1 MNLTKKFKLLPIAS
15 AVMISALTSSFSSFA
30 ADVDQSM
37 DWSADGELKVNITS
51 GQIKIRGWNK
61 NEVKLTGDFN
71 GDSDRLVF
79 KKSGKNV
86 KLEIKDQSSGW
97 WGGNSGGYVDFGLH
111 APKQSDL
118 EIDGTSLSI
127 EIQNIIGDL
136 DISSI
141 SGSIKARGGD
151 KSNQS
156 ARTDIETVSGD
167 IDIEDAAGKLRLRTV
182 SGDISADVSASTF
195 EAKSVSGD
203 IEGQIGQTD
212 YASFL
217 SVSGDIEI
225 ELSLSNDSRIEGQTV
240 SGNLDLDFKERVSA
254 DFEVNTGPG
263 GDIRNRLSDD
273 RPDDDN
279 RWGQEL
285 SFTLKDGD
293 STVELETM
301 SGTIKLN

>member
-1 MNLTKKFKLLPIAS
+1 MNVTKQFKLLPIAGL
-15 AVMISALTSSFSSFA
+15 VMLGALTSSFSSNA
-30 ADVDQSM
+30 ADVDESI

-51 GQIKIRGWNK
+51 GQIEIRGWNK
-61 NEVKLTGDFN
+61 NKVKLTGDFN
-71 GDSDRLVF
+71 GDADRLVF
-79 KKSGKNV
+79 KKSGKNI
-86 KLEIKDQSSGW
+86 KLEVKDQSSGW
-97 WGGNSGGYVDFGLH
+97 WGGNSGGHVDFVLH

-127 EIQNIIGDL
+127 EIQDISGDL
-136 DISSI
+136 DINSI
-141 SGSIKARGGD
+141 SGSIRTKGGD
-151 KSNQS
+151 KNNQS
-156 ARTDIETVSGD
+156 ARADIETVSGD
-167 IDIEDAAGKLRLRTV
+167 IDIEDAGGKLRLRTV
-182 SGDISADVSASTF
+182 SGDINADVNASTF

-225 ELSLSNDSRIEGQTV
+225 ELILANDSRVEGQTV
-240 SGNLDLDFKERVSA
+240 SGNLELDFKERVSA
-254 DFEVNTGPG
+254 DFELNTGPG

-285 SFTLKDGD
+285 NFTLKDGD
-293 STVELETM
+293 STVDLETM

>member
-1 MNLTKKFKLLPIAS
+1 MLG
-15 AVMISALTSSFSSFA
+15 ALTSSFSSYA
-30 ADVDQSM
+30 ADVDESL

-51 GQIKIRGWNK
+51 GQIEIRGWNK

-71 GDSDRLVF
+71 GDADRLVF
-79 KKSGKNV
+79 KKSGKNI
-86 KLEIKDQSSGW
+86 KLEVKDQSSGW
-97 WGGNSGGYVDFGLH
+97 WGGNSGGHVDFVLH

-127 EIQNIIGDL
+127 EIQDISGDL
-136 DISSI
+136 DINSI
-141 SGSIKARGGD
+141 SGSIRTKGGD
-151 KSNQS
+151 KNNQS
-156 ARTDIETVSGD
+156 ARADIETVSGD
-167 IDIEDAAGKLRLRTV
+167 IDIEDAGGKLRLRTV
-182 SGDISADVSASTF
+182 SGDINADVNASTF

-225 ELSLSNDSRIEGQTV
+225 ELILANDSRVEGQTV
-240 SGNLDLDFKERVSA
+240 SGNLELDFKERVSA
-254 DFEVNTGPG
+254 DFELNTGPG

-285 SFTLKDGD
+285 NFTLKDGD
-293 STVELETM
+293 STVDLETM